1 MLTNYR
7 TISTRSR
14 RPAAVAVVSAL
25 AIALMA
31 SSAAWGLG
39 GVDSHTTVPELKAE
53 CIADAKT
60 VEVAALAYDADPP
73 SNCKK
78 SACEIGFETLSGAGS
93 IKVGNSRSYAHGTQ
107 AQKLIKNDYI
117 TRWPSS
123 PHYAISLSIKNYPK
137 GVHAGEALVY
147 VPATSKHP
155 YIFDDE
161 NSKNGCNAI

>member
-1 MLTNYR
+1 MFTSAQR
-7 TISTRSR
+7 TSTSSR
-14 RPAAVAVVSAL
+14 RPAAVAAVAAL
-25 AIALMA
+25 AIVLISA
-31 SSAAWGLG
+31 SAAWGLG
-39 GVDSHTTVPELKAE
+39 DGHPHTTVPQLKAE

-93 IKVGNSRSYAHGTQ
+93 IKVGNSRSYAHGAQ
-107 AQKLIKNDYI
+107 AEKLVKNDYI
-117 TRWPSS
+117 TKWPSS
-123 PHYAISLSIKNYPK
+123 PHYAISLAIKNYPK

-161 NSKNGCNAI
+161 NSKTGCNAI